1 MLKRR
6 MHVRSVLSAVGM
18 LAAFMGLTMLLPA
31 AVSAAYREPAAA
43 LALAES
49 AGLTAGIG
57 WLAYRRFGPITEI
70 SIRDGFAIVT
80 MAWVAIAATG
90 SLPYVLSGSI
100 PSFTGAFFET
110 MSGFTTTGA
119 TVVTDIDRLPR
130 GVLLWRSQTQWMGGM
145 GIIVLSVAILPV
157 LGIGGMQLLSAEI
170 PGLAPDRLRPRL
182 RQTASLL
189 WGVYVLLTVAEALL
203 LWIGGMTLFEAVNH
217 AFTTMATGGFSTEDA
232 SIAAFPSPF
241 LQYVVAV
248 FCVLAGVNFTLHYS
262 WMIGRWKAVARN
274 RELGIYLMLI
284 AIATVALFLIV
295 YLPGAVSGI
304 EASFRAAFFHV
315 ASIMTTTGYATVDYD
330 QWSPAARVL
339 LLLLMLIG
347 GCTGSTAGSVKV
359 LRYMLVAKQARVA
372 MRRLLHPQGVFVHK
386 MDGRIVSEDVMASVS
401 GFLLLYLA
409 AFAAGVMGLA
419 LLGIDTATS
428 VGATAA
434 TLGNVGPGFGLVG
447 PSLTYA
453 SLPGAALWMLSFLML
468 LGRLELFTVL
478 ILFTRG
484 YWRR

>member
-1 MLKRR
+1 
-6 MHVRSVLSAVGM
+6 MHARAVLSAVG
-18 LAAFMGLTMLLPA
+18 LLTAFAGLTMLLPA
-31 AVSAAYREPAAA
+31 AVSAAYLEPVAA
-43 LALAES
+43 LAIVES
-49 AGLTAGIG
+49 AGLTAGLG
-57 WLAYRRFGPITEI
+57 WLVYRRFGPITEI

-80 MAWVAIAATG
+80 MAWVAVAAAG
-90 SLPYVLSGSI
+90 CLPYLLTGSI
-100 PSFTGAFFET
+100 PSFTGAFFEA
-110 MSGFTTTGA
+110 MAGLTTTGA

-189 WGVYVLLTVAEALL
+189 WGVYVLLTIAEALL

-232 SIAAFPSPF
+232 SLGAFPSPF
-241 LQYVVAV
+241 VQYVVAT

-262 WMIGRWKAVARN
+262 WMIGRWNAVARN
-274 RELGIYLMLI
+274 RELRVYLVI
-284 AIATVALFLIV
+284 VTIATAALSLIV
-295 YLPGAVSGI
+295 YLPGDVSGV
-304 EASFRAAFFHV
+304 EASFRVGFFHV

-330 QWSPAARVL
+330 GWSPAARIL

-386 MDGRIVSEDVMASVS
+386 LDGKIVSEEAMSSVS
-401 GFLLLYLA
+401 GFLLLYLT
-409 AFAAGVMGLA
+409 AFAAGTLILA
-419 LLGIDTATS
+419 LLGLDTATS

-447 PSLTYA
+447 PSQNYA
-453 SLPGAALWMLSFLML
+453 ALPGAALWLLSFLML